1 MRKSILTLNLIF
13 ISALRLFAGVN
24 QYAVTIDLT
33 NVVNDRVKVVVN
45 VPPVQSDEVVYCLPK
60 MVPGTY
66 SIYDFGRFVIDI
78 KAFDTNGNTLVI
90 TPKSV
95 NEFQINNAS
104 ELSRLEYWVE
114 DTYDMTMENVI
125 FEPSGTNIE
134 EGQNFIVNNF
144 GFAGYI
150 EGMKNVPY
158 ELTIKHPDN
167 FYGSTALID
176 TKNDLHTDTY
186 LLSGYDN
193 LADSPLLYAIADT
206 AIKKV
211 GGADVLIGIY
221 SPNHKLTARQIMNEV
236 SEVLEAQEKYL
247 GGKLPV
253 QKYAFLIYFTD
264 TAGVSGGMGA
274 LEHNNSSVYFLP
286 EDSIQNIASF
296 LRDVCA
302 HEFFHIVTPLNI
314 HSEEIGDFNFIEPE
328 MSEHLWLYEGQTEY
342 AAHHAQVKAGLIT
355 LDEFLSRM
363 QGKIENS
370 RAYYIDTLPFTVMSK
385 GCLDIYK
392 NEYTN
397 VYQKGAL
404 INMCLDIELRRLSK
418 GKYGTQDLM
427 KDLAKYYGKD
437 KSFKDEELFD
447 RIAALTYPEI
457 RTFFATYVEG
467 DKPIPYDKFFATMG
481 IVTAPSTIEKRITLG
496 NISLNYD
503 FREDEKR
510 ITILSLVG
518 SNAFAREMGYKEGD
532 QLISINGKSL
542 TTGDPNAT
550 IDNWKALT
558 KPGDKVVILVER
570 EVKGKIKQ
578 VKLKGKAMQID
589 VEIPGQLTVSSSAT
603 PEQIALRKAW
613 VNQ

>member
-1 MRKSILTLNLIF
+1 MRKSILLPVFIF
-13 ISALRLFAGVN
+13 ISSLQLFAGEN
-24 QYAVTIDLT
+24 QYKVAIDLT
-33 NVVNDRVKVVVN
+33 TVLNDRVKVVVE
-45 VPPVQSDEVVYCLPK
+45 VPAIQTDQAVYCLPK

-78 KAFDTNGNTLVI
+78 KAYDVNGNALEIV
-90 TPKSV
+90 PKSV
-95 NEFQINNAS
+95 NEFQINNAQK
-104 ELSRLEYWVE
+104 LSRIEYWVD
-114 DTYDMTMENVI
+114 DTYDMTTENVI
-125 FEPSGTNIE
+125 FEPCGTNIE
-134 EGQNFIVNNF
+134 DGQNFIVNNF
-144 GFAGYI
+144 GFAGYV

-167 FYGSTALID
+167 FYGSTAMID
-176 TKNDLHTDTY
+176 AKNDKETDTY

-206 AIKKV
+206 AVKKV

-221 SPNHKLTARQIMNEV
+221 SPNHLLTARQIMNEV

-253 QKYAFLIYFTD
+253 KKYAFLMYFTD
-264 TAGVSGGMGA
+264 SAGVSGGNGA
-274 LEHNNSSVYFLP
+274 LEHNNSSVYYLP
-286 EDSIQNIASF
+286 EDSIQNIAPF
-296 LRDVCA
+296 IRDVCA

-370 RAYYIDTLPFTVMSK
+370 RQYYIDTLPFTVMSK
-385 GCLDIYK
+385 GCLDTYK

-437 KSFKDEELFD
+437 KSFKDDELFD

-467 DKPIPYDKFFATMG
+467 DQPIPYDKYFATMG
-481 IVTAPSTIEKRITLG
+481 IVTAPSTIEKIITLG

-518 SNAFAREMGYKEGD
+518 SNAFAKEMGYKEGD
-532 QLISINGKSL
+532 QFISINGESL

-550 IDNWKALT
+550 IDNWKANT
-558 KPGDKVVILVER
+558 KPGDKVVIVVER

-578 VKLKGKAMQID
+578 IKLKGKAMQID
-589 VEIPGQLTVSSSAT
+589 VEIPGQLTISSTAT
-603 PEQIALRKAW
+603 AEQIALRKAW